1 MALPPKYRLP
11 ITILCLLIAFGAGYL
26 AHGQLQEETRP
37 ARMTKVV
44 AMADSLYGED
54 EEDAENEVDELLRA
68 ILALEQMHPTIS
80 RSFGYQYNLRAGRYL
95 IANRLLTDRE
105 VAKYASGETE
115 ARLDRLRSALDNFS
129 SAMPDAACT
138 HYMPASAYQREA
150 TMQSAELE
158 RMIRT
163 HVAGGDGV
171 MFEHGKDE
179 KPATDSPPIDIER
192 MREIILKSPYR
203 PSLIDT
209 NDPKEMA
216 DAKASRQ
223 ALIDSLPQLQQALKE
238 WPPEFS
244 KQIDAFVQGW
254 VKDWFED

>member
-11 ITILCLLIAFGAGYL
+11 ITILSLFAAFGTGYV
-26 AHGQLQEETRP
+26 AHSLLQEETRP

-44 AMADSLYGED
+44 AMADSLYGDDED
-54 EEDAENEVDELLRA
+54 GAEDEVDELLRA

-80 RSFGYQYNLRAGRYL
+80 RSCGYQYNLRAERYL
-95 IANRLLTDRE
+95 VANRLLTDRE
-105 VAKYASGETE
+105 VERYASEDT
-115 ARLDRLRSALDNFS
+115 ALRLGRLRAALDNFS
-129 SAMPDAACT
+129 AAMPDAACT
-138 HYMPASAYQREA
+138 HFVPASAYQRET
-150 TMQSAELE
+150 TMQSADAE

-163 HVAGGDGV
+163 YVTGGDGV
-171 MFEHGKDE
+171 LFDCTKMPES
-179 KPATDSPPIDIER
+179 ATGSPPIDIER